1 MKKRVLTTGI
11 LTLSLVASL
20 EAFDMGSMLKSAA
33 PVVAGSVAQTPSVQ
47 NNSLVNSLSSSLGV
61 TPTQA
66 IGGTAVLLNS
76 AKGKMEPSQYTE
88 LMNKTPGLGDIL
100 SSGAASSLL
109 GNTSVGDQFK
119 ILGMDPALV
128 KQFSPI
134 ILEYAKGYVSPS
146 VASALLGALS
156 L

>member
-1 MKKRVLTTGI
+1 MKKIT
-11 LTLSLVASL
+11 ASL
-20 EAFDMGSMLKSAA
+20 LLVTSFFSVQSVALDMGSMLKAAA
-33 PVVAGSVAQTPSVQ
+33 PIVADSVAQTPTVQ
-47 NNSLVNSLSSSLGV
+47 NNSLVSSLSSSLGV

-66 IGGTAVLLNS
+66 ISGTAVLLNS
-76 AKGKMEPSQYTE
+76 AKTKMQPSQFSE
-88 LMNKTPGLGDIL
+88 LTSQTPGLSDIL
-100 SSGAASSLL
+100 NSGAASSLL
-109 GNTSVGDQFK
+109 GNTSVSDQFK

-156 L
+156 F

>member
-1 MKKRVLTTGI
+1 MRKIKLSGLLTVVLA
-11 LTLSLVASL
+11 LQVS
-20 EAFDMGSMLKSAA
+20 AFDMGSVLKSAA
-33 PVVAGSVAQTPSVQ
+33 PIVAGSMTQNQTAQ
-47 NNSLVNSLSSSLGV
+47 NNSLISSLTSSLGV

-109 GNTSVGDQFK
+109 GNTSASDQFK
-119 ILGMDPALV
+119 VLGMDPALI
-128 KQFSPI
+128 KQFAPV

-156 L
+156 F